1 MPIENA
7 TYISELN
14 PDWPVGSSDF
24 VSQGDDHFRMMKKTL
39 QNTLPNA
46 NGPIT
51 GTPAQL
57 NNLTGGI
64 SFYEA
69 NEEGDPLDAHY
80 VFNDPNDT
88 SKRVTLQF
96 APPSEGDLLGSN
108 GGQMGVTWETMRSYI
123 WPVGAPFISFTDNR
137 NPIEILGFGTWE
149 SVVGLIA
156 GVGSATDCQGYTQ
169 NYSTGYQPGFWRVQ
183 NFHIVHTEYDVSLTM
198 DPVDPHTHGEATINS
213 FYNDSGHTATVPGDG
228 TGATGSAGGHTP
240 TGTGH
245 LTIGEGAPT
254 DSTAFFNPYYG
265 AYIWRRTA

>member
-24 VSQGDDHFRMMKKTL
+24 VSQGDDQVRMMKKTL
-39 QNTLPNA
+39 KNTLPNA

-51 GTPAQL
+51 GTPVQMNDVCQIRRDAGDGTPENPERFTVWNHDINGALPLFVGSATFATPQAAV
-57 NNLTGGI
+57 NFESIINF
-64 SFYEA
+64 FY
-69 NEEGDPLDAHY
+69 
-80 VFNDPNDT
+80 
-88 SKRVTLQF
+88 
-96 APPSEGDLLGSN
+96 
-108 GGQMGVTWETMRSYI
+108 
-123 WPVGAPFISFTDNR
+123 PVGCQYVSYTDTR
-137 NPIEILGFGTWE
+137 NPYDILGFGTWE

-169 NYSTGYQPGFWRVQ
+169 NYSAGYQPGFWRIQ
-183 NFHIVHTEYDVSLTM
+183 NFHVVHTEYDVSLTM
-198 DPVDPHTHGEATINS
+198 DEVAPHTHGEGEINS
-213 FYNDSGHTATVPGDG
+213 FYGDTGHTSTVPGDG
-228 TGATGSAGGHTP
+228 PGTTGSAGGHTP

-245 LTIGEGAPT
+245 LTIGEGSPT

>member
-24 VSQGDDHFRMMKKTL
+24 VSQGDDQVRMMKKTL

-51 GTPAQL
+51 GTPDKL
-57 NNLTGGI
+57 NSITGGI
-64 SFYEA
+64 SFHEDSGQLPAYWQM
-69 NEEGDPLDAHY
+69 
-80 VFNDPNDT
+80 
-88 SKRVTLQF
+88 S
-96 APPSEGDLLGSN
+96 APPDGSGAALVATAPMTVQGIKS
-108 GGQMGVTWETMRSYI
+108 GGEFALTLTTLHDVI
-123 WPVGAPFISFTDNR
+123 FAVGSQYVNYTDSR
-137 NPIEILGFGTWE
+137 NPYDILGFGTWE
-149 SVVGLIA
+149 PVVGLIA

-169 NYSTGYQPGFWRVQ
+169 NYSAGYQPGFWRVQ
-183 NFHIVHTEYDVSLTM
+183 NFHVVHTEYDVSLTM
-198 DPVDPHTHGEATINS
+198 DPIDPHVHGEATINS

-228 TGATGSAGGHTP
+228 PGTTGSAGGHTP

-245 LTIGEGAPT
+245 LTIGEGTPT